1 MVSSGNPKPNIS
13 LMLLCII
20 FKTFTQVLLL
30 RSCALLPTQTS
41 WTDSHINPTLG
52 CYVDI
57 TQKIQSDNAEHCGP
71 CVYDRCTIACRGKMR
86 GGVREAVK
94 MEAILFQAFQIWISF
109 ET

>member
-30 RSCALLPTQTS
+30 RSCALLPTQTL

-57 TQKIQSDNAEHCGP
+57 TQKIQSDNAEHCAP
-71 CVYDRCTIACRGKMR
+71 CVYDRCTIACRGNEGERDK
-86 GGVREAVK
+86 VVK